1 MPGLAVPESGRVEQM
16 YNRKTPLASVGL
28 ESAPYASHQ
37 TPVQCLQENLEIMTA
52 WKRNPC
58 LCYSLNLG
66 LVSTQFDHSYGMTVI
81 AFSTGHYTSKKS
93 NILPSVTLMQ
103 SPLIYFFYHFSQRPS
118 ESSTY
123 QLHIC
128 LTALGIFLKQ

>member
-1 MPGLAVPESGRVEQM
+1 M
-16 YNRKTPLASVGL
+16 YNGKMPLASVGL
-28 ESAPYASHQ
+28 GSAPYASHQ
-37 TPVQCLQENLEIMTA
+37 TLVQGLQENLEIMTA
-52 WKRNPC
+52 QKRNPC
-58 LCYSLNLG
+58 LYYSLNLG
-66 LVSTQFDHSYGMTVI
+66 LVSTEFDHSCGMTVI
-81 AFSTGHYTSKKS
+81 AFSTGTGCYTSKQS
-93 NILPSVTLMQ
+93 NILLSVTLMQ